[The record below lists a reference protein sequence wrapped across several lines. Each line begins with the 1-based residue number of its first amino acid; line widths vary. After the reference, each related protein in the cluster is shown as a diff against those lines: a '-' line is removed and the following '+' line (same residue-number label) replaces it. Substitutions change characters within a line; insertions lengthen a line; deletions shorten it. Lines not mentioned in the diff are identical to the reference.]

1 MRARTNLTG
10 AVEGSLVIFY
20 NGYQGKVVTVEDARV
35 KVSVPL
41 LSGNGVKLNIW
52 LDKKLGSEYTPRK
65 AKSPALEA
73 HIKTAKAYNKVI
85 AAYEESMTHL
95 IKEAA
100 KMQKLE
106 VKDFTIQ
113 KVEKRKYVVCV
124 DLPTGKT
131 TVDKTF
137 KSITRAN
144 EWCALHLAIK
154 R

>member
-10 AVEGSLVIFY
+10 AVEGSIVIFD
-20 NGYQGKVVTVEDARV
+20 NGYQGKVITVEDARV

-41 LSGNGVKLNIW
+41 RTGNGVKLNLW
-52 LDKKLGSEYTPRK
+52 LDKYFGTEYTPRK
-65 AKSPALEA
+65 AKSPAIEA
-73 HIKTAKAYNKVI
+73 HIKTAKAFNK
-85 AAYEESMTHL
+85 ACADYDKAMTTL
-95 IKEAA
+95 IKEN
-100 KMQKLE
+100 KLE

-137 KSITRAN
+137 KSITAAN
-144 EWCALHLAIK
+144 EWCALHLKKI
-154 R
+154 